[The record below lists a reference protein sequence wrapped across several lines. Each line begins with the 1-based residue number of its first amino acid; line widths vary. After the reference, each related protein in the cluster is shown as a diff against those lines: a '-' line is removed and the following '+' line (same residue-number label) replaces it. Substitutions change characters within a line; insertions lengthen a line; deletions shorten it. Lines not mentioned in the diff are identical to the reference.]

1 MNITLYITIDKINKW
16 QNINKMIVNTILNN
30 NNKNLYIK
38 SHKFIDWI
46 NLKTLK
52 KL

>member
-1 MNITLYITIDKINKW
+1 MNINLYITIDKINKW

-30 NNKNLYIK
+30 NNKNSYIK